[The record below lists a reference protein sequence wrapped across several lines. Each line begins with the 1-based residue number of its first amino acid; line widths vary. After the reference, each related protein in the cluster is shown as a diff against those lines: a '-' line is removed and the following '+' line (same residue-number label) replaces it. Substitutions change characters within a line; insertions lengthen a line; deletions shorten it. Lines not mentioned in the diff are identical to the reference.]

1 MPAQSTVSF
10 RRRAAEAEKRFLRG
24 VGKFRDEVLQAVATL
39 RDEFG
44 SADNRILGCWN
55 LLGGA
60 IPIAMPNV
68 PVRIWAHREK
78 DE

>member
-1 MPAQSTVSF
+1 MCNGSELDLLTVSF
-10 RRRAAEAEKRFLRG
+10 RPTAAEAERRFLRG
-24 VGKFRDEVLQAVATL
+24 AGKFRGEVIQAVATL

-68 PVRIWAHREK
+68 PVQT
-78 DE
+78 